1 MQVAEVN
8 SNVAQILALAFGDL
22 AMSIGKVTNFG
33 RDVRLM
39 FVQNADV
46 KIWVQ
51 FLCKMTAPNPTTAG
65 RQITQKFSTFQKVF
79 VQSAKSIGKL
89 HKIKISFLVIL
100 PIDLIVC
107 IKDES
112 SFYANRTKTAY

>member
-8 SNVAQILALAFGDL
+8 SNVAQILALTFGDL

-33 RDVRLM
+33 RGVGLM

-46 KIWVQ
+46 KIWDQ

-65 RQITQKFSTFQKVF
+65 RQTAQKFF
-79 VQSAKSIGKL
+79 VL
-89 HKIKISFLVIL
+89 
-100 PIDLIVC
+100 LIIIVQN
-107 IKDES
+107 
-112 SFYANRTKTAY
+112 AQ